1 MVKSVSWT
9 EYIYTDKC
17 DAQFKSWIE
26 IDNGAR
32 SLTEIRKVHGLYVLK
47 KNSPT
52 LANLR
57 QALPEPS
64 IHGYKVWSSSFL
76 IMDYLESYPIAKG
89 AGVLDIGCGWGL
101 LGIFCAKNYK
111 AKVTSID
118 ADEWVFPY
126 LRVHAAMNDV
136 KINTNTCRYEDIK
149 PSTLSKKQFLAGG
162 DICFWDELVDPLY
175 DLIARAVRC
184 GVKYI
189 IIADPGR
196 SPFMKLVRR
205 CKKAF
210 GAELIPW
217 EIKKPKSESGYLM
230 VIRLDE

>member
-1 MVKSVSWT
+1 MS
-9 EYIYTDKC
+9 
-17 DAQFKSWIE
+17 E
-26 IDNGAR
+26 IK
-32 SLTEIRKVHGLYVLK
+32 KVHGIYVLK

-76 IMDYLESYPIAKG
+76 IMDYLNEQPIEKG
-89 AGVLDIGCGWGL
+89 ASVLDIGCGWGML
-101 LGIFCAKNYK
+101 SIYCAKTFK
-111 AKVTSID
+111 AKVTAVD

-126 LRVHAAMNDV
+126 LRVYAAMNSV
-136 KINTNTCRYEDIK
+136 RIKSLTCRYEDIK
-149 PSTLSKKQFLAGG
+149 SSLLARQDFMAGG

-175 DLIARAVRC
+175 DLIAKAIRK

-196 SPFMKLVRR
+196 SPFMKLAKR

-210 GAELIPW
+210 GAQLIPW
-217 EIKKPKSESGYLM
+217 QITKPKRDSGYLL